1 MLPCLR
7 FCTFNIKRLHP
18 IHSLGKHLMKI
29 KLFEYVAAG
38 HDLSHWNSDMCK
50 KLCICDGWC
59 PRHEIFA
66 RRLLLNNVFMLMLHY
81 VWFQHV
87 TFELYLLSFFLL
99 KFFIFYLSLLHNK
112 DDQFP
117 WCYFFLFRCFQKLK
131 YIISCMSTHLE
142 LLEWYVC
149 CWNDEMWLVMHLWA
163 DKLTYIIPWVFPASR
178 KDYRLVHA
186 MHVFSLPCLFVAIL
200 CNVNRKIRS

>member
-7 FCTFNIKRLHP
+7 FYTFNIKRLHP
-18 IHSLGKHLMKI
+18 IHSLGKRLMKI

-59 PRHEIFA
+59 QRHEIFA

-87 TFELYLLSFFLL
+87 MFELYLLSFSLL
-99 KFFIFYLSLLHNK
+99 KFLFSIHLCCIIKMISSLGATSSFSDAFKNLNTWSVVCLHTLSYWNGVYAAWVMRCEWWCICELTCHFIS
-112 DDQFP
+112 
-117 WCYFFLFRCFQKLK
+117 
-131 YIISCMSTHLE
+131 
-142 LLEWYVC
+142 
-149 CWNDEMWLVMHLWA
+149 
-163 DKLTYIIPWVFPASR
+163 
-178 KDYRLVHA
+178 
-186 MHVFSLPCLFVAIL
+186 
-200 CNVNRKIRS
+200 